1 MKAVFFVSKENYG
14 SAKNKVYMDE
24 LVSKQSITVRDNA
37 AIGMKK
43 EGYYL
48 LIDGDDAAVKKAGEL
63 LKGMADR
70 LDGKEEEKVISAIE
84 GQESSAAEGFGAIF
98 G

>member
-1 MKAVFFVSKENYG
+1 MKAVFFAGKDNYG
-14 SAKNKVYMDE
+14 QAKNKVYSDE

-43 EGYYL
+43 EGYYI
-48 LIDGDDAAVKKAGEL
+48 LIEGEEEAIKHAKEI
-63 LKGMADR
+63 LKGLADE
-70 LDGKEEEKVISAIE
+70 LSGKDEEDVLSAIE
-84 GQESSAAEGFGAIF
+84 QQESSAAEGFGAIF